1 MELHPCQGEKIPFGY
16 PLRAFICLFF
26 KMHDEIQI
34 PNTSETLD
42 TQKLEK
48 AIFMNFEKRASY
60 KKEWWEKKGKKYHR
74 ITIRLEKDDFEK
86 LERISIN

>member
-1 MELHPCQGEKIPFGY
+1 
-16 PLRAFICLFF
+16 
-26 KMHDEIQI
+26 MHDEIQI

-60 KKEWWEKKGKKYHR
+60 KKEWWNKK
-74 ITIRLEKDDFEK
+74 
-86 LERISIN
+86 